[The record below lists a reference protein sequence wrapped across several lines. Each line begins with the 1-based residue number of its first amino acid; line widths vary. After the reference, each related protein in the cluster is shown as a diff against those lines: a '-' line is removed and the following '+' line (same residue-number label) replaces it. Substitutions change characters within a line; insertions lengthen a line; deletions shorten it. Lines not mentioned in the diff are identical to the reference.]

1 LTETPVEVVVFEANS
16 LQLCY
21 AKMRKCCQ
29 LRFQRNLKGIDS
41 TFQQF
46 WKMIPKGLPERV
58 GFGGFGPS
66 TTMVTMAENFKA
78 RP

>member
-1 LTETPVEVVVFEANS
+1 MPRCENAASFASRGTSN
-16 LQLCY
+16 
-21 AKMRKCCQ
+21 
-29 LRFQRNLKGIDS
+29 GIDS